1 MGSEMCIR
9 DSYNS
14 MEEFEANDMK
24 VLGAVKR
31 GANSVRFLKNIVNL
45 NKDELV
51 KILDILD
58 ESHMIKSE
66 YVTGV
71 LGQKK
76 LNIQITENGTKKI
89 DEYVSDLEKKW
100 RNMLDLAMAGE
111 RDTLDRTIQENPF
124 LVNMMIFYGVTDLA
138 TLSRLNLRFLLEGK
152 HLCFK
157 CKKELGRFSQ
167 KFSVSSVRKFNF
179 RLPKGMTTRDDLCA
193 DCFNKLPPGV
203 KE

>member
-1 MGSEMCIR
+1 
-9 DSYNS
+9 

-31 GANSVRFLKNIVNL
+31 GANNVRFLKNIVNL

-89 DEYVSDLEKKW
+89 DEYVSGLEKKW

-203 KE
+203 KD

>member
-1 MGSEMCIR
+1 
-9 DSYNS
+9 

-66 YVTGV
+66 YVMGL

-89 DEYVSDLEKKW
+89 DEYVSGLEKKW

-203 KE
+203 KD

>member
-1 MGSEMCIR
+1 
-9 DSYNS
+9 

-31 GANSVRFLKNIVNL
+31 GANNVRFLKNIVNL

>member
-1 MGSEMCIR
+1 
-9 DSYNS
+9 

-167 KFSVSSVRKFNF
+167 KFSVSSVRKFNI

>member
-1 MGSEMCIR
+1 
-9 DSYNS
+9 

-31 GANSVRFLKNIVNL
+31 GANNVRFLKNIVNL

-58 ESHMIKSE
+58 ESHMKKSE
-66 YVTGV
+66 YGTGV
-71 LGQKK
+71 LAQKK

-89 DEYVSDLEKKW
+89 DEYVSGLEKKW

-203 KE
+203 KD

>member
-1 MGSEMCIR
+1 
-9 DSYNS
+9 

-89 DEYVSDLEKKW
+89 DEYVSGLEKKW

-203 KE
+203 KD